1 MDSRITVVEDEGITV
16 IEHLQCCGIKE
27 GKDGLGFVK
36 CKGTCAGVFTQ
47 NKLKAAPLIV
57 TRDNLQNG
65 ETEGLIVNSGNANA
79 FTGKKGIDNARKMA
93 ELLASKMGCDPN
105 SIMVASTGVIGQ
117 QLNMDWIREKLEQLY
132 PQLDSTRQSSSDFA
146 RSITTT
152 DKFTKEYVVKVED
165 TFIAG
170 VAKGAGMI
178 APNMA
183 TMLSFIYTDAH
194 FEPKELQEMLTTA
207 VDRSFNVTVVDG
219 DTSTNDMVL
228 LTATGKKK
236 VDRTLFQEGL
246 NKLCFELAK
255 MIARDGEGATKLI
268 VIEVQGAEKEK
279 DAFRSA
285 RTIASSLLVK
295 TAIFGNDPNWG
306 RIVAALGY
314 SGIEVDE
321 NLSLTLVGGSESVVL
336 VDKGKIMDS
345 KEDAQK
351 IMENNSEIKFIVD
364 LHKGEHR
371 GFAIGCDLSYEYVG
385 INAEY
390 TT

>member
-1 MDSRITVVEDEGITV
+1 MGSRITVVEDEGITV
-16 IEHLQCCGIKE
+16 IKRLQCCGIKE
-27 GKDGLGFVK
+27 GKNGLGIVK
-36 CKGTCAGVFTQ
+36 CRGTCAGVFTQ
-47 NKLKAAPLIV
+47 NKLKAAPLLV
-57 TRDNLQNG
+57 TRENLQNG
-65 ETEGLIVNSGNANA
+65 EVDGLIVNSGNANA
-79 FTGKKGIDNARKMA
+79 FTGKEGLENARKMA
-93 ELLASKMGCDPN
+93 ELLSSKIGCDPS
-105 SIMVASTGVIGQ
+105 SILVASTGVIGH
-117 QLNMDWIREKLEQLY
+117 QLDMNWIEDKLENLY
-132 PQLDSTRQSSSDFA
+132 PQLDSTRRSSSDLA

-152 DKFTKEYVVKVED
+152 DKFTKEFVVKVGD
-165 TFIAG
+165 GFIAG

-183 TMLSFIYTDAH
+183 TMLSFIYTNAC
-194 FEPKELQEMLTTA
+194 FSSQELQEMLTTA

-228 LTATGKKK
+228 LTATGQKEVEKN
-236 VDRTLFQEGL
+236 LFQEGL
-246 NKLCFELAK
+246 NKVCFELAK
-255 MIARDGEGATKLI
+255 MIARDGEGATKLLE
-268 VIEVQGAEKEK
+268 IEVQGAAKEE
-279 DAFRSA
+279 DAFNAA

-314 SGIEVDE
+314 SGAEVDE
-321 NLSLTLVGGSESVVL
+321 KLSLTLEGGSDSVAL
-336 VDKGKIMDS
+336 VGKGVIVDS
-345 KEDAQK
+345 GEDAK
-351 IMENNSEIKFIVD
+351 KLMENNKEIKFTVD

>member
-16 IEHLQCCGIKE
+16 IKQLQCCGIKE
-27 GKDGLGFVK
+27 EKNGLGIVK

-47 NKLKAAPLIV
+47 NKLKAAPLLV
-57 TRDNLQNG
+57 TRDNLQGG

-79 FTGKKGIDNARKMA
+79 FTGKKGMDNARKMA
-93 ELLASKMGCDPN
+93 ELLSSKMSCDPHTILV
-105 SIMVASTGVIGQ
+105 SSTGVIGQ
-117 QLNMDWIREKLEQLY
+117 QLNMDWIEEKLEQLY
-132 PQLDSTRQSSSDFA
+132 PELGSTRKSSSDFA

-152 DKFTKEYVVKVED
+152 DKFTKEYVVKVGD

-183 TMLSFIYTDAH
+183 TMLSFIYTDAY
-194 FEPKELQEMLTTA
+194 FQPQELQEMLTTA

-228 LTATGKKK
+228 LTATGQKE
-236 VDRTLFQEGL
+236 VDKSLFQEGL

-255 MIARDGEGATKLI
+255 MIARDGEGATKLLE
-268 VIEVQGAEKEK
+268 IEVQGAEKENDGFK
-279 DAFRSA
+279 AA

-314 SGIEVDE
+314 SGAEVDE
-321 NLSLTLVGGSESVVL
+321 NLSLTIEGHSDSVIL
-336 VDKGKIMDS
+336 VDKGTITDS
-345 KEDAQK
+345 KEKAK
-351 IMENNSEIKFIVD
+351 KLMKNNKEIKFTVD
-364 LHKGEHR
+364 LRKGEYN

>member
-1 MDSRITVVEDEGITV
+1 MDSRITVVEDEGLTV
-16 IEHLQCCGIKE
+16 IKHLWCCGIKE
-27 GKDGLGFVK
+27 GKNGLGIVK
-36 CKGTCAGVFTQ
+36 CRGTCAGVFTL
-47 NKLKAAPLIV
+47 NKLKAAPLLV
-57 TRDNLQNG
+57 TRENLRSG
-65 ETEGLIVNSGNANA
+65 KTEGLVVNSGNANA
-79 FTGKKGIDNARKMA
+79 FTGREGVENARKMA
-93 ELLASKMGCDPN
+93 KLLSSKMGCDP
-105 SIMVASTGVIGQ
+105 SSVLVASTGVIGQ
-117 QLNMDWIREKLEQLY
+117 QLDMNWIEEKLHQLY
-132 PQLDSTRQSSSDFA
+132 PELSSNRRSASDFA

-152 DKFTKEYVVKVED
+152 DKFTKEYAVKVGD

-178 APNMA
+178 SPNMA

-194 FEPKELQEMLTTA
+194 FEFQELQEMLTTA

-228 LTATGKKK
+228 LTATGQKE
-236 VDRTLFQEGL
+236 VDKSLFQEGL
-246 NKLCFELAK
+246 NKVCFELAK
-255 MIARDGEGATKLI
+255 MIARDGEGATKLFE
-268 VIEVQGAEKEK
+268 IEVQGAENEG
-279 DAFRSA
+279 DAFKAA

-314 SGIEVDE
+314 SGAEVDE
-321 NLSLTLVGGSESVVL
+321 NLSLTLEGSNDSVVL
-336 VDKGKIMDS
+336 VDRGKILESREGAEKLM
-345 KEDAQK
+345 K
-351 IMENNSEIKFIVD
+351 NNNEIKFTAN